1 MGLLPSEIIK
11 FLQEAREKGIKGK
24 TLAMMGKQDILVEWD
39 PFMKTVKNLG
49 FRYDPVIADKIKGQR
64 NINAFDLFHMFGF
77 EEVNAVDRSGYE
89 GADIIFDLNDTL
101 PGSLR
106 KRFDYVINGG
116 TLEHVFDVANAM
128 KNMSEMVKDNGMIM
142 HIAPAAGWVDHGFYS
157 ISPTFF
163 QDYYSANG
171 FMIKHLMFEFI
182 LSQMPDSSGLQ
193 RTFYSED
200 LRLFHSPR
208 QLTDHITSLKAV
220 RGADRIILMCFAE
233 RQEDREVVRYPIQ
246 GFYQDIYGNDQKRNI
261 PLGSIDIEKYVQAI
275 IDNPGKK
282 ALYGCGH
289 VCDILLDGL
298 YKINKEAAIDVIFD
312 SDVRKAGT
320 IYRGYRLSY
329 PTVEKLSCYDK
340 IYISSTEHEGEIE
353 KNLLEKHVP
362 QEHIEGPSS
371 FV

>member
-157 ISPTFF
+157 ISTTFF
-163 QDYYSANG
+163 Q
-171 FMIKHLMFEFI
+171 E
-182 LSQMPDSSGLQ
+182 
-193 RTFYSED
+193 
-200 LRLFHSPR
+200 
-208 QLTDHITSLKAV
+208 
-220 RGADRIILMCFAE
+220 
-233 RQEDREVVRYPIQ
+233 
-246 GFYQDIYGNDQKRNI
+246 
-261 PLGSIDIEKYVQAI
+261 
-275 IDNPGKK
+275 
-282 ALYGCGH
+282 
-289 VCDILLDGL
+289 
-298 YKINKEAAIDVIFD
+298 
-312 SDVRKAGT
+312 
-320 IYRGYRLSY
+320 
-329 PTVEKLSCYDK
+329 
-340 IYISSTEHEGEIE
+340 
-353 KNLLEKHVP
+353 
-362 QEHIEGPSS
+362 
-371 FV
+371 